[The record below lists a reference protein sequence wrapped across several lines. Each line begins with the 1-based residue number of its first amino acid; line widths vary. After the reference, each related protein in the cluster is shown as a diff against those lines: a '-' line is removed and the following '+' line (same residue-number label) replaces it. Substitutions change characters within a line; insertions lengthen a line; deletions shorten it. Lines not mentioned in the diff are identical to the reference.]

1 MSCGVLFV
9 PILPPR
15 KFPLGIHPLA
25 LTLSTQAMSDSLNGS
40 HGGDRSGSCSRS
52 LAPDVPAL
60 PEESL
65 PGIATDI
72 IEQIGGGRRAPS
84 PPPVHTPTRL
94 QQNIK
99 VTSRDDGTVRK
110 VQDRCRMLLPQ
121 LPATGDEVTHNDP
134 DPFVVE
140 PFVSLQPPA
149 SMHQATADRT
159 KGSCI
164 LMNCARC

>member
-1 MSCGVLFV
+1 
-9 PILPPR
+9 
-15 KFPLGIHPLA
+15 
-25 LTLSTQAMSDSLNGS
+25 MSDSLQGS
-40 HGGDRSGSCSRS
+40 HGGDHSGSCSRS
-52 LAPDVPAL
+52 LVPDIPAL
-60 PEESL
+60 PEKR

-99 VTSRDDGTVRK
+99 VTSRDDGTVQK
-110 VQDRCRMLLPQ
+110 AQDRRRMLLPQ
-121 LPATGDEVTHNDP
+121 LPATGDEVTHSGP

-140 PFVSLQPPA
+140 PLVSLRPPV
-149 SMHQATADRT
+149 SMHQATADRM

-164 LMNCARC
+164 LMNYARC